1 MHKIY
6 FDYNIYMRAIENRKI
21 REYLYN
27 LDRNKIQVFYS
38 PAHMEEL
45 FKGSKEGNELDKVDQ
60 KKYMDI
66 IEKITDGNI
75 FRPSDTQVVEIKE
88 NPRDVYM
95 RVKDRD
101 TREIV
106 KRDSQEKYEAA
117 KGFYHNIE
125 MNDKSIVEIKK
136 ETDESI
142 WENKYVDKCIN
153 QINKNINTLI
163 SKYNSSIQLQNVQM
177 NQNRKWLGRDF
188 IFEKDSYKNRLDENF
203 TELEYTIETLF
214 NILNGCGY
222 GREKNLHKT
231 ISGTHDITHA
241 IYATKAEYLLTTD
254 INFQMKCSAVYK
266 YINCKT
272 QCILLHVTDIMNELI
287 SILDII
293 DE

>member
-163 SKYNSSIQLQNVQM
+163 SKYNVIANLNCP
-177 NQNRKWLGRDF
+177 
-188 IFEKDSYKNRLDENF
+188 IFKALACHGLD
-203 TELEYTIETLF
+203 LYTVI
-214 NILNGCGY
+214 
-222 GREKNLHKT
+222 K
-231 ISGTHDITHA
+231 
-241 IYATKAEYLLTTD
+241 
-254 INFQMKCSAVYK
+254 V
-266 YINCKT
+266 
-272 QCILLHVTDIMNELI
+272 
-287 SILDII
+287 
-293 DE
+293 